1 MSSMSV
7 VFWRAETVTQ
17 LLCWQTNLTRNY
29 RIRPAP
35 YSCDFNCSSTLL
47 NTARSCFYSLLFVL
61 LRLENTRNPKP
72 PKKQTN
78 KQTIDWTAQNKGRA
92 GVNTYIYDFM
102 IWGLFL
108 VFLPFEDALW
118 CSCLDRF
125 HLRKKNK
132 KLLLR
137 ERARQRHVPLWQLCR
152 LQTSLMYLTGA
163 NQHLMWRRFHSDVT
177 KRVIQQT
184 SAVYS
189 PCQTHAFSLR
199 FDTESVCQ
207 LIPGFQITGSF
218 SRCFTSV
225 IDELCLKIM

>member
-29 RIRPAP
+29 KIRPAP
-35 YSCDFNCSSTLL
+35 YSCNFNCSSTLL
-47 NTARSCFYSLLFVL
+47 NTARSCFYSLFFVL
-61 LRLENTRNPKP
+61 LRLANTRNPKP

-108 VFLPFEDALW
+108 VFLPFEDAPW

-125 HLRKKNK
+125 HLRKKKNK
-132 KLLLR
+132 NYFWGRGRGNDTFLSDSCADYRL
-137 ERARQRHVPLWQLCR
+137 HWCTWQELINTWCEEGFT
-152 LQTSLMYLTGA
+152 QTWP
-163 NQHLMWRRFHSDVT
+163 NV
-177 KRVIQQT
+177 
-184 SAVYS
+184 
-189 PCQTHAFSLR
+189 
-199 FDTESVCQ
+199 
-207 LIPGFQITGSF
+207 
-218 SRCFTSV
+218 
-225 IDELCLKIM
+225 